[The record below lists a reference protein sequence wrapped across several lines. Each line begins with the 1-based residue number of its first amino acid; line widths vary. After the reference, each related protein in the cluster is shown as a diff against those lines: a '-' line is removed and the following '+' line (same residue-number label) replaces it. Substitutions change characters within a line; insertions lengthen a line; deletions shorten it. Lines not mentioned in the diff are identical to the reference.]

1 MQYFSLLKKNSLIKF
16 VHNNNNKKKNILENH
31 MNDIFKYL
39 SFKRVIKVL
48 NLFMD
53 SCHK

>member
-16 VHNNNNKKKNILENH
+16 MHNNNNNISENH
-31 MNDIFKYL
+31 MNDTLKYV
-39 SFKRVIKVL
+39 SFKRVMEVL
-48 NLFMD
+48 NFFMD